1 MVGGLSPQGIVSDQL
16 QCLAFEAEPLAAGGL
31 FHKIFVV
38 QAVQVVTQPG
48 KGRRGPSRAVA
59 GDPAPIQSGAGA
71 VPRSGSSG
79 CQHLWAAGSARKTWR
94 CGLL

>member
-1 MVGGLSPQGIVSDQL
+1 MVGGRSPRGIVSDQL

-48 KGRRGPSRAVA
+48 KGFRGTIQSRRRH
-59 GDPAPIQSGAGA
+59 PAPIQSGAGA

-79 CQHLWAAGSARKTWR
+79 CQHLAAAGSVRKTWR